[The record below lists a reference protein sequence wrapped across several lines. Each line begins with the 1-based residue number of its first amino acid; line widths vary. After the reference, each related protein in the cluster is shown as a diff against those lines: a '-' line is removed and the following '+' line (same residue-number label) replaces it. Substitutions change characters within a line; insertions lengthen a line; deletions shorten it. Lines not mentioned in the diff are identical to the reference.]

1 MRLGNQN
8 IKYSF
13 LSLIQRVYASKYAIN
28 KPYLKLQYK
37 EKDELNYMTH
47 QLRKKVMKSFPEKF
61 GSDDRSIS
69 RSPSKNRSKSRD
81 PKPST
86 GNSGGNGD
94 YFEEEEED
102 MVF

>member
-1 MRLGNQN
+1 
-8 IKYSF
+8 
-13 LSLIQRVYASKYAIN
+13 
-28 KPYLKLQYK
+28 LKLQYK
-37 EKDELNYMTH
+37 EKDELGYMTH
-47 QLRKKVMKSFPEKF
+47 QLRNKVMKSFPEKF

-81 PKPST
+81 PKPSN
-86 GNSGGNGD
+86 GNDGSGN